1 MAGSVESGETHGLFD
16 SLTIRGVTLRNRIVV
31 SPMCQYSCVD
41 GLANAWH
48 CVHLGS
54 RAVGGAGLVIAEA
67 TAVEAR
73 GRISPQD
80 LGLWSDAHIEPLA
93 RIVRFIH
100 SQGAAAGIQLAHAGR
115 KASTARPW
123 DGAGRVEER
132 QGGWKDVVAPS
143 AIPFSPDYPMPVEL
157 STQGIAS
164 VVRGFGEAAHRAQQ
178 AGYQV
183 VEIHA
188 AHGYLLHSFCS
199 PLSNQRT
206 DAYGGSFENR
216 TRIVREAAES
226 VRRHWPEKYPLF
238 IRISASDWTP
248 GGWDVEQSIELAR
261 SLRPL
266 GVDLVD
272 CSSGGNVAGAKIP
285 MVPGYQTPFAAQ
297 IRQSSGML
305 TGAVGLITSAVQ
317 AEQILRTGQ
326 ADVVLLARQMLRD
339 PYWPM
344 HAAIEL
350 GCAESWPVQYLRA
363 APAGSPVRKPADEA

>member
-1 MAGSVESGETHGLFD
+1 
-16 SLTIRGVTLRNRIVV
+16 
-31 SPMCQYSCVD
+31 MCQYSCVD
-41 GLANAWH
+41 GLANDWH
-48 CVHLGS
+48 FVHLGS

-363 APAGSPVRKPADEA
+363 APAGSPVRKPAAEA